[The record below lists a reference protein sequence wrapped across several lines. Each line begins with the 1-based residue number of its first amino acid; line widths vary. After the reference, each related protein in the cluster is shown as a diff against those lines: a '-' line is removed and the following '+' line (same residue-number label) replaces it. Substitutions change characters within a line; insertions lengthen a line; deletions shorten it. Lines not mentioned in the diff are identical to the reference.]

1 MGCGCGLKGFG
12 ALSTPTAAATTAARS
27 LATAAW
33 APLPSVSSTA
43 VYDNPVTGLT
53 FGGGV
58 SRVPT
63 VGGVTLALPNATAA
77 GTRVASM
84 SVGPA
89 VSLTSPERS
98 GPLVIGATQS
108 REGEVAVQVVPE
120 KWCGDPP
127 LPACPS
133 EALPPVVDGRGRPD
147 VILSPP
153 QAPPSTSR
161 VPYWIAGGIVALV
174 AVWAFRPK
182 KRAFKSNRRSPYP
195 RARTGKWPGGV
206 YGGYGGIA
214 DLLVMLD
221 GGRMTSKRKR
231 RPGESRHK
239 GFGRLPRR

>member
-58 SRVPT
+58 SRIPT

-98 GPLVIGATQS
+98 GPLVIGATQT
-108 REGEVAVQVVPE
+108 REGEVSVS
-120 KWCGDPP
+120 
-127 LPACPS
+127 LT
-133 EALPPVVDGRGRPD
+133 PPVVDGGNIPGEL
-147 VILSPP
+147 LSTPP
-153 QAPPSTSR
+153 QVPPSTSR
-161 VPYWIAGGIVALV
+161 TPYWIAGGLVALV
-174 AVWAFRPK
+174 AAWALW
-182 KRAFKSNRRSPYP
+182 P
-195 RARTGKWPGGV
+195 R
-206 YGGYGGIA
+206 
-214 DLLVMLD
+214 
-221 GGRMTSKRKR
+221 
-231 RPGESRHK
+231 
-239 GFGRLPRR
+239 